1 MIDDGLAKSIERRTA
16 IALAEEADY
25 LIYEI
30 DTYGGMVQSAVDI
43 SDDLIEL
50 GREAHTVVYINTK
63 AISAG
68 AMISVSCQDIIMR
81 DSATIGDCAPVM
93 LGGKLEGVE
102 REKIESFI
110 RGIFERAAET
120 NGYPAAVLKAMVT
133 MQTEVYRVQNLEKSR
148 EEGKQVFEFFET
160 DDVPKDPNR
169 YDLENKVLE
178 VSSDELV
185 TLTASKAFEWGVA
198 RALVQD
204 RAGVLEFLAK
214 RDGVTFAEPPIVL
227 RTTWSEEM
235 VRKINHPAVMGVLF
249 MIALLGVYV
258 ELNTPGLGLPGLVA
272 VICFTVM
279 IGSKYLVGMANW
291 VEVALFVVGLIL
303 LMVEIFVLPGF
314 GIAGL
319 LGIVCLLF
327 GLFGMLVK
335 NPPGSFPWPDGP
347 QSWDLFIDGI
357 FGLSFGF
364 LGFIILAWLLTKYLP
379 RLEFL
384 SGLVLVPSSPKRGT
398 EMEVSM
404 TVPPESGTVAVDIGD
419 IGQVISTLRPTGKV
433 KFGDCVVDCVAE
445 GAFLKKGRKVKIIEV
460 HGNRVVVKEAENQ

>member
-1 MIDDGLAKSIERRTA
+1 MSNPFRRLVVVASCLPPLSALALTYEPNEPLPEARTAKAAIIICRGMIDDGLAKSIERRTA

-357 FGLSFGF
+357 
-364 LGFIILAWLLTKYLP
+364 
-379 RLEFL
+379 
-384 SGLVLVPSSPKRGT
+384 
-398 EMEVSM
+398 
-404 TVPPESGTVAVDIGD
+404 
-419 IGQVISTLRPTGKV
+419 
-433 KFGDCVVDCVAE
+433 
-445 GAFLKKGRKVKIIEV
+445 
-460 HGNRVVVKEAENQ
+460 

>member
-1 MIDDGLAKSIERRTA
+1 
-16 IALAEEADY
+16 
-25 LIYEI
+25 
-30 DTYGGMVQSAVDI
+30 
-43 SDDLIEL
+43 
-50 GREAHTVVYINTK
+50 
-63 AISAG
+63 
-68 AMISVSCQDIIMR
+68 
-81 DSATIGDCAPVM
+81 
-93 LGGKLEGVE
+93 
-102 REKIESFI
+102 
-110 RGIFERAAET
+110 
-120 NGYPAAVLKAMVT
+120 
-133 MQTEVYRVQNLEKSR
+133 
-148 EEGKQVFEFFET
+148 
-160 DDVPKDPNR
+160 
-169 YDLENKVLE
+169 
-178 VSSDELV
+178 
-185 TLTASKAFEWGVA
+185 
-198 RALVQD
+198 
-204 RAGVLEFLAK
+204 
-214 RDGVTFAEPPIVL
+214 
-227 RTTWSEEM
+227 
-235 VRKINHPAVMGVLF
+235 
-249 MIALLGVYV
+249 
-258 ELNTPGLGLPGLVA
+258 
-272 VICFTVM
+272 M

-419 IGQVISTLRPTGKV
+419 IGQVISTLRPTGKL
-433 KFGDCVVDCVAE
+433 KFGDYVFDCVAE

>member
-1 MIDDGLAKSIERRTA
+1 M
-16 IALAEEADY
+16 
-25 LIYEI
+25 
-30 DTYGGMVQSAVDI
+30 
-43 SDDLIEL
+43 
-50 GREAHTVVYINTK
+50 
-63 AISAG
+63 
-68 AMISVSCQDIIMR
+68 
-81 DSATIGDCAPVM
+81 
-93 LGGKLEGVE
+93 
-102 REKIESFI
+102 ESFI
-110 RGIFERAAET
+110 RDGIFARAAET

-133 MQTEVYRVQNLEKSR
+133 MQREVYRVKNLEKSQA
-148 EEGKQVFEFFET
+148 EGEDVYEFF
-160 DDVPKDPNR
+160 DGDALPKDPNQ
-169 YDLENKVLE
+169 YDLDNKVLE
-178 VSSDELV
+178 VTSDELV
-185 TLTASKAFEWGVA
+185 TLTASKALEWGVA
-198 RALVQD
+198 RAVVGD
-204 RAGVLEFLAK
+204 IDGVLGFLAR
-214 RDGVTFAEPPIVL
+214 RDGVTFEPPIVL
-227 RTTWSEEM
+227 QTSWSEEM

-291 VEVALFVVGLIL
+291 VEVALFIVGLIL

-314 GIAGL
+314 GVAGL

-327 GLFGMLVK
+327 GLFGMLIK

-347 QSWDLFIDGI
+347 YGWDLFIDSI

-384 SGLVLVPSSPKRGT
+384 SGLVLVPSPPKSGT

-404 TVPPESGTVAVDIGD
+404 TVPPESGTVAVNIGD
-419 IGQVISTLRPTGKV
+419 IGEVTSTLRPTGKV

-445 GAFLKKGRKVKIIEV
+445 GAFLKKGRKVEIIEV

>member
-1 MIDDGLAKSIERRTA
+1 MSNPFRRLVVVASCLLPLSALALTYEPNEPLPEARTAKAAIIICRGMIDDGLAKSIERRTA

-327 GLFGMLVK
+327 GLF
-335 NPPGSFPWPDGP
+335 
-347 QSWDLFIDGI
+347 
-357 FGLSFGF
+357 
-364 LGFIILAWLLTKYLP
+364 
-379 RLEFL
+379 
-384 SGLVLVPSSPKRGT
+384 
-398 EMEVSM
+398 
-404 TVPPESGTVAVDIGD
+404 
-419 IGQVISTLRPTGKV
+419 
-433 KFGDCVVDCVAE
+433 
-445 GAFLKKGRKVKIIEV
+445 
-460 HGNRVVVKEAENQ
+460 

>member
-214 RDGVTFAEPPIVL
+214 RDGVTFAEPPIV
-227 RTTWSEEM
+227 R
-235 VRKINHPAVMGVLF
+235 
-249 MIALLGVYV
+249 
-258 ELNTPGLGLPGLVA
+258 
-272 VICFTVM
+272 
-279 IGSKYLVGMANW
+279 
-291 VEVALFVVGLIL
+291 
-303 LMVEIFVLPGF
+303 
-314 GIAGL
+314 
-319 LGIVCLLF
+319 
-327 GLFGMLVK
+327 
-335 NPPGSFPWPDGP
+335 
-347 QSWDLFIDGI
+347 
-357 FGLSFGF
+357 
-364 LGFIILAWLLTKYLP
+364 
-379 RLEFL
+379 
-384 SGLVLVPSSPKRGT
+384 
-398 EMEVSM
+398 
-404 TVPPESGTVAVDIGD
+404 
-419 IGQVISTLRPTGKV
+419 
-433 KFGDCVVDCVAE
+433 
-445 GAFLKKGRKVKIIEV
+445 
-460 HGNRVVVKEAENQ
+460 